1 MHLTEA
7 EPKMNTQRTV
17 TRSPYETSSDWRR
30 AREILARS
38 FYKELKHNG
47 LNARQ
52 IVELSNELL
61 KMVSDDF
68 IGVDRA

>member
-1 MHLTEA
+1 MKKT
-7 EPKMNTQRTV
+7 TV
-17 TRSPYETSSDWRR
+17 TRSPYETGADWKR
-30 AREILARS
+30 ARQILARS
-38 FYKELKHNG
+38 FYKELKGNG

-68 IGVDRA
+68 TELEARI